1 MQRLACASV
10 VTLRSAYVDRRVHCN
25 TLKVLAEWPRVGA
38 QSALLT
44 YNGQVMVA
52 NVQPVFI
59 EKWLNDEFEGRFT
72 HTMSFLTVELP
83 CLAPVVPVQFGNYTV
98 PIRGV
103 ITNSKPPKPRIES
116 CVAVVRSFNDYVG
129 EWLDNQKELGVSR
142 VNMYVANAGL
152 GAKHALINEK
162 SREDWINMV
171 PWASASQSAAEL
183 DWWSKTKGEVIRV
196 GHGDVFY
203 YSQTLALVDCIY
215 NAAARGVSHVI
226 AVDMDEL
233 VVTNRT
239 SLLAFKQHAPIN
251 TVNYFFKKRQAWTRW
266 NRSPVDRHVKTL
278 MIAADI
284 LDAFAHGPAECVR
297 SPCLC
302 VAGRCAINSGAA
314 SSSLSWAPGLHIAHL
329 QPAMPTRLLVMVLSC
344 IKYRGLWAK
353 KLSVWEDTVVVTAD
367 PQLDDEFKA
376 VGRILWV
383 RCQDSYD
390 ALPVKVAMAF
400 RAIVKMEAFA
410 SVTHILKTDDHDNSY
425 SNSDLMRIKALP
437 ALKKHRY
444 VGGQI
449 NAPVGNSRV
458 YHFNKVPKQSFW
470 DNREYTGDYVPWA
483 DGGCGYVIRRD
494 ALECFALF
502 VNVTALPETEIY
514 EDLMV
519 AKVLAKCGIKPYRA
533 KSKWIKGDK

>member
-1 MQRLACASV
+1 MA
-10 VTLRSAYVDRRVHCN
+10 
-25 TLKVLAEWPRVGA
+25 KGGG

-52 NVQPVFI
+52 NVQPSLSKNGSTTSLRVVHPHHVV
-59 EKWLNDEFEGRFT
+59 LDGRAA
-72 HTMSFLTVELP
+72 V
-83 CLAPVVPVQFGNYTV
+83 LAVVPVQFGNYTV
-98 PIRGV
+98 PIQGV

-152 GAKHALINEK
+152 GAKHALINKK
-162 SREDWINMV
+162 SREGWINMV
-171 PWASASQSAAEL
+171 PWAPASQSAAEL

-239 SLLAFKQHAPIN
+239 SLLAFEQHAPIN
-251 TVNYFFKKRQAWTRW
+251 TVNYFFRKRQAWTSW

-284 LDAFAHGPAECVR
+284 WTRLHTGRQMR
-297 SPCLC
+297 SLALPLRRGGAPCSGS
-302 VAGRCAINSGAA
+302 VGRVELGA
-314 SSSLSWAPGLHIAHL
+314 GLHIAHL
-329 QPAMPTRLLVMVLSC
+329 QPATPARLLVMVLSC

-353 KLSVWEDTVVVTAD
+353 KLSVWEDTVVVAAD
-367 PQLDDEFKA
+367 PQLDDEYKV

-383 RCQDSYD
+383 GCQDSYD

-400 RAIVKMEAFA
+400 RAIVNGAFA
-410 SVTHILKTDDHDNSY
+410 SVTHVLKTDDHDNSY
-425 SNSDLMRIKALP
+425 LNSDLMRIKALP

-449 NAPVGNSRV
+449 NALWVTRGCTTSTRCQSSRFGTTESTPVTTCRGRTEAAGTSSEETRSN
-458 YHFNKVPKQSFW
+458 
-470 DNREYTGDYVPWA
+470 
-483 DGGCGYVIRRD
+483 
-494 ALECFALF
+494 ALRCLS
-502 VNVTALPETEIY
+502 T
-514 EDLMV
+514 
-519 AKVLAKCGIKPYRA
+519 
-533 KSKWIKGDK
+533 